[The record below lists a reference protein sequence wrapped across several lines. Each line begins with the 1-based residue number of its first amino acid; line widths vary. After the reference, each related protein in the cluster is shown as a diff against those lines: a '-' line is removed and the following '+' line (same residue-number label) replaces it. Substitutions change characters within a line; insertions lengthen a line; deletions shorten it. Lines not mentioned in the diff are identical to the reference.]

1 MQVYNREPGN
11 ISPRMAEMRAD
22 LGSTATDLSQFQ
34 AFDGPI
40 PETVN
45 GRLAMLGVVAG
56 VGGGADSV
64 VLIEGLAVL
73 LPASLLLQIICW
85 LS

>member
-1 MQVYNREPGN
+1 
-11 ISPRMAEMRAD
+11 MAEMRAD
-22 LGSTATDLSQFQ
+22 LGSAATDLSQFQ

-56 VGGGADSV
+56 EG
-64 VLIEGLAVL
+64 VLT
-73 LPASLLLQIICW
+73 SLIIR
-85 LS
+85 LFVSH